1 MQNINLSTLA
11 GGALQ
16 EKFNIE
22 FGKIMENIRDVNTD
36 HKIKRK
42 MNIEISFVSSEDR
55 ELAMADI
62 NVKIKL
68 APTKSVGTKFTIDTR
83 DNGEVIASEYQK
95 QLPGQSCMKVDPS
108 TGEILTTEEEN
119 ITPNLDGIKLVK

>member
-1 MQNINLSTLA
+1 MQNISLSTLA

-55 ELAMADI
+55 ELAIADI

-95 QLPGQSCMKVDPS
+95 QLPGQRCMKVDPL

-119 ITPNLDGIKLVK
+119 IEPNLDGIKLVK

>member
-1 MQNINLSTLA
+1 MQNISLSTLA

-68 APTKSVGTKFTIDTR
+68 
-83 DNGEVIASEYQK
+83 
-95 QLPGQSCMKVDPS
+95 
-108 TGEILTTEEEN
+108 
-119 ITPNLDGIKLVK
+119 VK